1 MEDMA
6 HRCPV
11 IPCGIYP
18 VVLLVYCILE
28 MSTLDWIILSA
39 TLLCIIVYGIYK
51 GRGQTGSDSFILA
64 GKNQPWY
71 TVLIGIMATQAS
83 AITFIS
89 GPGQSYSDGMRF
101 IQYYFGLPLAMIVI
115 SAVFIPYFQKQ
126 KVYTAYQFLDTR
138 FDRKTRI
145 FTGILFLFSR
155 GISTGMSVLAP
166 AIVLSAI
173 FHWNIEICSILIGGF
188 LIIYSITGGA
198 KAIAH
203 TQKLQFAI
211 IIGAMIL
218 AGVWVVRLMPEG
230 VGLGEAL
237 LLAGKSGKLNV
248 ITTDFNLNDK
258 FNIWSGVIGGFFLAL
273 SYFGTDQSQVGR
285 YLTGKDLR
293 SARMG
298 ILMNGIIKIPM
309 QFFILLLGAL
319 LFSFFLLQKSPVF
332 FNQYAWEQAQKA
344 RPDQMQLV
352 GEEYQSTV
360 NNNEAIAQRLLQA
373 DRNGTEAEVHHLQLQ
388 LQQGIHQSDSLRG
401 TVTQVIRDHHLPV
414 EEKDVNYV
422 FLYFVQHYL
431 PAGVVGLIFA
441 IIFLASW
448 GSISA
453 ALNSLASATLIDFHQ
468 LMRKKKMNNRQEL
481 AYARWYTLFWGI
493 FSILTAIFIAKSMG
507 SLIEAVNVLGSLFY
521 GPILGIF
528 LVAFFFKSI
537 KGSATFWA
545 VVVSEIIVIAFYWW
559 DVVAFL
565 WLNVVGALAVI
576 LLGALFQS
584 FRRSRSADT

>member
-1 MEDMA
+1 MENMA
-6 HRCPV
+6 FSCAVFFIALHRTILC
-11 IPCGIYP
+11 IYR
-18 VVLLVYCILE
+18 ILE
-28 MSTLDWIILSA
+28 MSTIDWIILCS
-39 TLLCIIVYGIYK
+39 TLLGIIIYGVYK
-51 GRGQTGSDSFILA
+51 SCGQTGSDSFILA

-101 IQYYFGLPLAMIVI
+101 VQYYFGLPLAMIVI

-173 FHWNIEICSILIGGF
+173 FHWNIELCSILIGGF

-198 KAIAH
+198 QAIAH

-218 AGVWVVRLMPEG
+218 AGVWVINLMPEG
-230 VGLGEAL
+230 VGLSDAL
-237 LLAGKSGKLNV
+237 FIAGKADKLNV

-258 FNIWSGVIGGFFLAL
+258 FNIWSGIIGGFFLAL

-285 YLTGKDLR
+285 YLTGKDLK

-298 ILMNGIIKIPM
+298 ILMNGIVKIPM
-309 QFFILLLGAL
+309 QFLILLLGAL

-332 FNQYAWEQAQKA
+332 FNQSAWEQVKQAEPERMYEVEQA
-344 RPDQMQLV
+344 YQATTTDNEQITQLLLDANESGSTDQ
-352 GEEYQSTV
+352 V
-360 NNNEAIAQRLLQA
+360 N
-373 DRNGTEAEVHHLQLQ
+373 QLQ
-388 LQQGIHQSDSLRG
+388 IQLKDGIQRADSLRG
-401 TVTQVIRDHHLPV
+401 TVTDVIKSHHLPV

-422 FLYFVQHYL
+422 FLYFVQKYL
-431 PAGVVGLIFA
+431 PVGIVGLIFA

-468 LMRKKKMNNRQEL
+468 LMRKGTMTNRQEL
-481 AYARWYTLFWGI
+481 TYARLYTLLWGV
-493 FSILTAIFIAKSMG
+493 FSILIAIFIAKSMG

-528 LVAFFFKSI
+528 LVAFFFKRI

-545 VVVSEIIVIAFYWW
+545 VVVAELLVIYCYWY

-565 WLNVVGALAVI
+565 WLNVIGAIAVI
-576 LLGALFQS
+576 IFGFFFQFFLKS
-584 FRRSRSADT
+584 KESNS